1 MSIISAI
8 GSLLGSV
15 GGTIAN
21 QINFNKQLK
30 SQREENQKN
39 REFNAQQSA
48 LQRAYNLNVLNSQN
62 NYNSPAEMMKRL
74 RAAGLNPNL
83 VYGDIGSSTSTGPLG
98 MSPASSNGSVGSALP
113 DYSGIM
119 NLGLQ
124 EAQIDLLKAQKE
136 KTESETTSTD
146 IENRYKDE
154 LLRGEVLLQ
163 DTNIQ
168 LNLSNVRLTDEQA
181 RVAARE
187 IAQISANIEEIY
199 SRVELNNE
207 HWSRENF
214 FNQFLGNYANQVE
227 DTLVAQM
234 SMTQQEA
241 HYYGTL
247 VGLDIALR
255 KSQISE
261 TEARAVLAYAEANY
275 INGPQTLLTETHA
288 NYIKEEQGPNTHAN
302 TRLQQA
308 QRANVVVEGNLLRVK
323 ADNYPEIDLWI
334 DRFARATEGIGN
346 VIPFAPS
353 RSSNHSTNTYRVS
366 TTRSTW

>member
-1 MSIISAI
+1 MSILPAI

-30 SQREENQKN
+30 AQREENQKN
-39 REFNAQQSA
+39 RDFNAQQSA

-98 MSPASSNGSVGSALP
+98 MTAASSNGSVASALP

-124 EAQIDLLKAQKE
+124 QAQIDLLNAQKE

-163 DTNIQ
+163 DSNIQ
-168 LNLSNVRLTDEQA
+168 LNLSNVRLSDEQA
-181 RVAARE
+181 RVAARQ

-214 FNQFLGNYANQVE
+214 FNQFLGHYANQVE
-227 DTLVAQM
+227 DTLVAKM

-255 KSQISE
+255 QRQISE
-261 TEARAVLAYAEANY
+261 TEARAVLAHAQANF
-275 INGPQTLLTETHA
+275 INGPQTLLTNTHA
-288 NYIKEEQGPNTHAN
+288 DYIKEEQGPNTRAN
-302 TRLQQA
+302 TRLQQV
-308 QRANVVVEGNLLRVK
+308 QRANVVVEGNMLRVK
-323 ADNYPEIDLWI
+323 ADHFGALDIWI
-334 DRFARATEGIGN
+334 DRFGRTTEAIGN
-346 VIPFAPS
+346 VLPYAPS
-353 RSSNHSTNTYRVS
+353 RSKNVYNVS
-366 TTRSTW
+366 TTNSSW